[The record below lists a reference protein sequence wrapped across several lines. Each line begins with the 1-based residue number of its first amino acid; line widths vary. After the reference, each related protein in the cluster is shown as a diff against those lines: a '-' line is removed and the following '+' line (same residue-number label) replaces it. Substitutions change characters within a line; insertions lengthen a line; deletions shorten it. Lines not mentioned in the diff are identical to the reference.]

1 MPAAAFDAV
10 VLPLTPVTD
19 VVTSF
24 LLVDETVFTK
34 VSLEGEAYPVTTV
47 FESFEFQLAA
57 APDAVAPSF
66 VVVAVP

>member
-1 MPAAAFDAV
+1 M
-10 VLPLTPVTD
+10 
-19 VVTSF
+19 VTSF
-24 LLVDETVFTK
+24 LLVDDTVFTK

-47 FESFEFQLAA
+47 FESFEFQSAA